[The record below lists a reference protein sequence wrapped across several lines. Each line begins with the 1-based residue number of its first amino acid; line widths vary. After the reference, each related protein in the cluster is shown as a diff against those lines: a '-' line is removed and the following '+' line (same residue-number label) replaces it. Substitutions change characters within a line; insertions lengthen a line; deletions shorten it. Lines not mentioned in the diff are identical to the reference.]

1 VTGLSVENCRFTDI
15 GNGTWGVD
23 LAGAKGARVAGS
35 TFRQTA
41 GATTARAVR
50 VAAPCSGVVIEF
62 NDFLGLTNATKIT
75 DNAADT
81 VIRNNT
87 GG

>member
-1 VTGLSVENCRFTDI
+1 M
-15 GNGTWGVD
+15 
-23 LAGAKGARVAGS
+23 AGS
-35 TFRQTA
+35 TFRQTD

-62 NDFLGLTNATKIT
+62 NDFRGLTNATKIT
-75 DNAADT
+75 DNAVDT